1 MDESL
6 GGRLETIDDVDDDDR
21 FIDDGIIDDVDDIE
35 LELYL
40 PIKLLSF
47 WAKDETTL
55 FLKLADLK
63 IWDNK
68 SSRIIDI

>member
-6 GGRLETIDDVDDDDR
+6 GGRLETIVDVDDDVR

-55 FLKLADLK
+55 FLKLADFA
-63 IWDNK
+63 ICNNK
-68 SSRIIDI
+68 

>member
-6 GGRLETIDDVDDDDR
+6 GGRLETTDDVDDDVR

-47 WAKDETTL
+47 
-55 FLKLADLK
+55 
-63 IWDNK
+63 
-68 SSRIIDI
+68 

>member
-21 FIDDGIIDDVDDIE
+21 FIDEGIIDDVDDIE

-47 WAKDETTL
+47 
-55 FLKLADLK
+55 
-63 IWDNK
+63 
-68 SSRIIDI
+68 

>member
-6 GGRLETIDDVDDDDR
+6 GGRLETIVDVDDDVR

-47 WAKDETTL
+47 
-55 FLKLADLK
+55 
-63 IWDNK
+63 
-68 SSRIIDI
+68 

>member
-6 GGRLETIDDVDDDDR
+6 GGRLETIDDVDDDVR